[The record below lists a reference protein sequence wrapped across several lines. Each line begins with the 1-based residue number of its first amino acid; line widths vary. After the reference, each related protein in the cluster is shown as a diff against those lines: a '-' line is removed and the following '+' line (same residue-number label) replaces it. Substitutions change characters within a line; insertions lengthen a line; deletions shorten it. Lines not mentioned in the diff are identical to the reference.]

1 MKSYKISRLTCERM
15 ASKIRPCLLK
25 LCYWMYIYVHVSKF
39 NWAVWLWLAVS
50 PSKADL
56 VKNCGPIGVAFHFH
70 LTRGAAFSWFCRL
83 ISIGEWKL
91 CWSVPLSIF
100 LMENFPSAK
109 LLASAVFP
117 TFFAGQVGYTA
128 TYSMY
133 YLIYTIMCIL
143 FFSWSHENSLKG
155 SFSAYYHRHT
165 ICLP

>member
-1 MKSYKISRLTCERM
+1 MKTWVNWAFLGKKSPVSRTFLMKSCKISRVTYDRM

-56 VKNCGPIGVAFHFH
+56 VKNCGPIGVAFRFH
-70 LTRGAAFSWFCRL
+70 LTRGAAFSWFCRF

-100 LMENFPSAK
+100 LMES
-109 LLASAVFP
+109 LLR
-117 TFFAGQVGYTA
+117 Q
-128 TYSMY
+128 TYLPRPFCQLS
-133 YLIYTIMCIL
+133 LLGRSGTRPCVVCTISYI
-143 FFSWSHENSLKG
+143 
-155 SFSAYYHRHT
+155 
-165 ICLP
+165 P